1 MVDDLPFVMFLLLNL
16 NAKGRGNEIIK
27 DNSFNATY
35 IKVKKTLK
43 ILKGILI
50 LFSST
55 LTLTYSFSFNI

>member
-1 MVDDLPFVMFLLLNL
+1 MVDDLPFRMFLLLNL
-16 NAKGRGNEIIK
+16 NAKRRGNEIIK
-27 DNSFNATY
+27 DNSFNTTY

-43 ILKGILI
+43 NLKGILI

>member
-1 MVDDLPFVMFLLLNL
+1 MVDDLPFRMFLLLNL
-16 NAKGRGNEIIK
+16 NAKRRGNEIIK

-50 LFSST
+50 LFSSN
-55 LTLTYSFSFNI
+55 YINSNIFIFF